1 MHHRKKFI
9 TLMVVPDDEAQPRR
23 LRLSLWAYRGAL
35 AFLALTIMAPVVYV
49 IVFYSV
55 MARAA
60 TADRLTAENKLL
72 QAEQIKM
79 QELEQSLL
87 QTRQLVAS
95 ISNMAG
101 LDSAV
106 TSSLYDIAP
115 PKQVT
120 ALAKHPPTIKRT
132 QPLTAAL
139 PEGLPV
145 EGWISRGYNETP
157 GRRHEGIDLAIQ
169 EGTPVLATGA
179 GTVLTAGPDDIY
191 GEMVVVRNNDS
202 ITTVYGHN
210 SKLLVKAGDKI
221 LAGAEI
227 ALSGNTGK
235 SSAPHLHYEIRIN
248 DRSVNPLT
256 NFIYEVNT
264 Q

>member
-1 MHHRKKFI
+1 
-9 TLMVVPDDEAQPRR
+9 MVVPDDEAQPRR
-23 LRLSLWAYRGAL
+23 LHLPLWAYRSAL
-35 AFLALTIMAPVVYV
+35 VFLSLMIIAPAVYV
-49 IVFYSV
+49 VVCYNVI
-55 MARAA
+55 ARAA
-60 TADRLTAENKLL
+60 TADRLAAENKLL
-72 QAEQIKM
+72 QAGQVKM

-95 ISNMAG
+95 ISSMAG

-106 TSSLYDIAP
+106 TSSLYNIAP
-115 PKQVT
+115 PKQMS

-132 QPLTAAL
+132 QPETSVF

-145 EGWISRGYNETP
+145 EGWISRGYTETP
-157 GRRHEGIDLAIQ
+157 GKRHEGIDLAIP

-179 GTVLTAGPDDIY
+179 GTVLSAGPDDIY
-191 GEMVVVRNNDS
+191 GEMVVVQNNDS
-202 ITTVYGHN
+202 ITTIYGHN

-221 LAGAEI
+221 LAGKEI

-248 DRSVNPLT
+248 DRPVNPLT

-264 Q
+264 K

>member
-1 MHHRKKFI
+1 M
-9 TLMVVPDDEAQPRR
+9 MVPDDEAQPRR
-23 LRLSLWAYRGAL
+23 LRLPLWAYRGAL
-35 AFLALTIMAPVVYV
+35 VFLAVTIVAPIVYV
-49 IVFYSV
+49 IIFYNV

-60 TADRLTAENKLL
+60 TADRLAAENKLL
-72 QAEQIKM
+72 QAGQVKM
-79 QELEQSLL
+79 HELEQSLL

-106 TSSLYDIAP
+106 TSSLYNIAP
-115 PKQVT
+115 PKQMT
-120 ALAKHPPTIKRT
+120 ALAHPPTIKRT
-132 QPLTAAL
+132 QPLSSVF

-145 EGWISRGYNETP
+145 AGWISRGYNETP
-157 GRRHEGIDLAIQ
+157 GRRHEGIDLAIP

-179 GTVLTAGPDDIY
+179 GTVLTAGTDDIF
-191 GEMVVVRNNDS
+191 GEMVVVQNNDS
-202 ITTVYGHN
+202 IKTIYGHN
-210 SKLLVKAGDKI
+210 SKLLVKAGDTI
-221 LAGAEI
+221 LAGKEI

-235 SSAPHLHYEIRIN
+235 STAPHLHYEIRIN
-248 DRSVNPLT
+248 DKPVNPLT